1 VVGSGEL
8 QERWHPTGSQPKS
21 PPRITFG
28 PFEYEGS
35 SGELRKHQTKLR
47 LTGQPLRIL
56 EVLLEHPN
64 EVLSRE
70 ELQQR
75 LWKGTT
81 FVDFEHGL
89 NAAINK
95 LRQTLGD
102 SADQP
107 RYVETLP
114 GRGYRF
120 IGAIS
125 YSDARPV
132 IEMVPAV
139 TTAATGEQTPAEEVP
154 DPKRR
159 HLNISVL
166 WLVWVAVALLLLTAG
181 GLWLTKFSGLRRSSS
196 GAVAHT
202 VRFRLAIPE
211 GTQLSPD
218 QTFSCSP
225 DGRTLVYLARAPGKP
240 MALWAQSLE
249 SLEPR
254 VLATWRGD
262 SDSPVFWSP
271 DSKFIAFYSEG
282 KLQKMDFSGNPAQV
296 IGPVPGIVVGGSW
309 NQRGTIL
316 LGTEVT
322 GILRVDAKGGE
333 PVPVTIRTPGERVHV
348 FPVFL
353 PDGRHFLYSRQ
364 STQIEKTGVFIGSL
378 DAKPGEQSLTRL
390 IATSFAPQ
398 FVASGDGNGVVLF
411 QRETTLWAQD
421 FDTAGLQLRGEPRN
435 LAEHVG
441 STRAFGF
448 FSSSSGA
455 LVHRNALT
463 DVGQITWFDRRGQR
477 LAKVGQPADLWDLPP
492 QISPDGKRVAVT
504 KFDGGN
510 VDVWVHDLNRDVT
523 QRITF
528 DPGLDQF
535 PVWSPDGKRIAF
547 SSSRAGHYDLYL
559 VGAGGEGR
567 EELLYASGENKFA
580 TSWSADGSFILYTT
594 EGGRLWLLPMQGA
607 GKRSPVLLTNT
618 EAKEYSG
625 VFSPNSRWIAYVS
638 NTSGTAE
645 VYVRSFSFPPER
657 DQGGPIVLL
666 SRGGGQMPR
675 WRADGKEIF
684 YRAPDGSLMSAALT
698 NASVLHP
705 GVPQRLFHLSGLWWD
720 SSSNGNRFLVS
731 LPVDQGVPPFT
742 VVLNWQAEW
751 KK

>member
-1 VVGSGEL
+1 M
-8 QERWHPTGSQPKS
+8 GSQPKS
-21 PPRITFG
+21 APRITFG
-28 PFEYEGS
+28 PFEYDGA
-35 SGELRKHQTKLR
+35 SGELRKHHTKLR

-56 EVLLEHPN
+56 EILLEHPN
-64 EVLSRE
+64 QVLSRE
-70 ELQQR
+70 DLQHR
-75 LWKGTT
+75 LWDGTT

-102 SADQP
+102 AADQP

-120 IGAIS
+120 IASIS

-139 TTAATGEQTPAEEVP
+139 ATAAIGDQTPTENIP
-154 DPKRR
+154 DPK
-159 HLNISVL
+159 HYSKISIP
-166 WLVWVAVALLLLTAG
+166 WIAWGAVSLALLAAG
-181 GLWLTKFSGLRRSSS
+181 GFWIAKLSGWRHSSS
-196 GAVAHT
+196 GSVAHT

-211 GTQLSPD
+211 GVQLSQD

-254 VLATWRGD
+254 PLATWRD
-262 SDSPVFWSP
+262 DNDSPVFWSP
-271 DSKFIAFYSEG
+271 DSKFIAFYSDR

-296 IGPVPGIVVGGSW
+296 IGPVPSLVVGGSW
-309 NQRGTIL
+309 NQHGTII
-316 LGTEVT
+316 LGTETT
-322 GILRVDAKGGE
+322 GILRMDANGGE
-333 PVPVTIRTPGERVHV
+333 PIPVTVRTPGERIHL

-364 STQIEKTGVFIGSL
+364 SSQVEKTGVFIGSL
-378 DAKPGEQSLTRL
+378 DAKPAEQNLTRL
-390 IATSFAPQ
+390 IATPFAPQ

-411 QRETTLWAQD
+411 QRDTTLWAQD
-421 FDTAGLQLRGEPRN
+421 FDTVRLQLKGEPRT

-448 FSSSSGA
+448 FSASSGA

-463 DVGQITWFDRRGQR
+463 DVGQLTWFDRRGQR
-477 LAKVGQPADLWDLPP
+477 LAKVGEAADLWNLPP

-504 KFDGGN
+504 KFDGAN
-510 VDVWVHDLNRDVT
+510 VDVWVHDLNRHVT

-528 DPGLDQF
+528 DPGLDQS

-567 EELLYASGENKFA
+567 EELLYASSENKFA
-580 TSWSADGSFILYTT
+580 TSWSADGKFILYAT
-594 EGGRLWLLPMQGA
+594 EGGRLWLLPMQGD
-607 GKRSPVLLTNT
+607 GKRTPVLLTNT
-618 EAKEYSG
+618 DAKEYSG
-625 VFSPNSRWIAYVS
+625 VFSPDSRWIAYVS

-645 VYVRSFSFPPER
+645 VYVRPFSFPPER

-666 SRGGGQMPR
+666 SRGGGSMPR

-684 YRAPDGSLMSAALT
+684 YRAPDGSLISAAV
-698 NASVLHP
+698 ASASALHP
-705 GVPQRLFHLSGLWWD
+705 GVSQRLFHLGGLSWN
-720 SSSNGNRFLVS
+720 SSSDGNRFLVS
-731 LPVDQGVPPFT
+731 LPVEQGVPPFT
-742 VVLNWQAEW
+742 VVLNWQAERRF
-751 KK
+751 